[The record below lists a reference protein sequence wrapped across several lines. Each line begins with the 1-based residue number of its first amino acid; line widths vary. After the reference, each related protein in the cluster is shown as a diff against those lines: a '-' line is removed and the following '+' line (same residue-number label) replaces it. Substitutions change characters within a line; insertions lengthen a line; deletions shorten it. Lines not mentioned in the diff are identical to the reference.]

1 MTLKRRII
9 KDQQRTIDE
18 LRTDVWNAHS
28 AKWDVDLDVKR
39 LVAVHELGDHP
50 PELLDLADQG
60 AAAQLLVPLLA
71 GQRPHVAA
79 QGVDGLLLV
88 AD

>member
-39 LVAVHELGDHP
+39 LVAEVEKLRWMI
-50 PELLDLADQG
+50 
-60 AAAQLLVPLLA
+60 AQLVD
-71 GQRPHVAA
+71 GDEHVAA
-79 QGVDGLLLV
+79 WLDKQYEAFMKVG
-88 AD
+88 AP